1 MLDIAI
7 VHRSELARIR
17 FLAERLEGYL
27 SKGQGVLAIRRPGA
41 AHMPNKSF
49 ASRIA

>member
-1 MLDIAI
+1 MPKVAI

-17 FLAERLEGYL
+17 FLTKRLESYL
-27 SKGQGVLAIRRPGA
+27 SKGQGVLAMRRPGA